1 MIFSSTSQV
10 IFTDTSVPPLQFSSQ
25 KQSLDTYHSYTLL
38 MYCLDG
44 RVQVDYAS
52 YRETSSVITK
62 PRHKYSVVAGYETM
76 SMVGGETAETTRDSK
91 GGANRRGGASCRKF
105 VLEAPRIDTSKRS
118 LFGRR
123 SEIPPTKVT
132 SCWSVHLF
140 AAVYYPCFI
149 VFFKE
154 TICINLINSTGR
166 EWVNVFVVT
175 CYDNPFVNSEI
186 EYNERIPLG
195 GSRTRRQ

>member
-91 GGANRRGGASCRKF
+91 GNYMHA
-105 VLEAPRIDTSKRS
+105 
-118 LFGRR
+118 
-123 SEIPPTKVT
+123 
-132 SCWSVHLF
+132 W
-140 AAVYYPCFI
+140 
-149 VFFKE
+149 
-154 TICINLINSTGR
+154 LI
-166 EWVNVFVVT
+166 
-175 CYDNPFVNSEI
+175 
-186 EYNERIPLG
+186 
-195 GSRTRRQ
+195 GS